1 MARTALPDVDCNCA
15 QDLCRFIGQTITIFT
30 ASGGLSGSGFTGVLI
45 SADCE
50 CIRLLTAFGLPPAC
64 PVGSACTG
72 GFNGDDFN
80 GFNGGFF
87 SRFGF
92 GDNGGCGCN
101 GGFNGNPFGSI
112 CVIPTSQVVSYS
124 LPVI

>member
-1 MARTALPDVDCNCA
+1 MGRTALPDVDCNCA
-15 QDLCRFIGQTITIFT
+15 QDLCRFVGQTITIFT

-64 PVGSACTG
+64 PIGSACTG
-72 GFNGDDFN
+72 GFNGDNFN

-92 GDNGGCGCN
+92 GDNCGC
-101 GGFNGNPFGSI
+101 GFNGNPFGSL